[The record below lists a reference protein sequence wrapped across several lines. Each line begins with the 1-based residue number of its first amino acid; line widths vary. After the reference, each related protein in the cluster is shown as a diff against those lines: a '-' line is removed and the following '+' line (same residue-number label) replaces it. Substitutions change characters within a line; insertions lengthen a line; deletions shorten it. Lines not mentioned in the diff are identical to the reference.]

1 MPFGAHQANGE
12 QVAWREKRKHVQPRI
27 NWQQPHSTPLFLH
40 CTFDLY
46 LLSYLGFY
54 LKCA

>member
-27 NWQQPHSTPLFLH
+27 NWQQPHSTPLFLR

-46 LLSYLGFY
+46 PLSYLGFY